1 MNEQFR
7 VSQKLGL
14 MFKPDESVPK
24 DIQSWALSQLHKKS
38 PAIGIKSVSRV
49 GKSITTSG
57 VTNWPKHLQPDLEER
72 AKRWRIQRAFMELSR
87 KEEKSQAEKRRYE
100 IENFFGETDALKFSH
115 RNVYGNDQ
123 LRVRFLTFWTNH
135 FTMGNIH
142 DNQNVIGHAM
152 DEAIL
157 ANLNNNFSEMLFKV
171 TSHPAMLI
179 YLDNIWSAGENS
191 KHTRLCKNKPD
202 CHAGLNDNL
211 GRELLELHTVSPAA
225 NYTEE
230 DIRNSAKVLA
240 GWGTHLEET
249 LKKMRE
255 QGGTIN
261 HWDYFKKDYAEPGK
275 KMVMGKKIS
284 PGKRGLRQ
292 LTDFLANHEH
302 TIKHIS
308 TKLCQHFVSDSP
320 KKSDINQIAK
330 AWRNSDGDLDQIHT
344 KVVELAIKSKEAK
357 FQWPMTWLF
366 QVVRLSGATYFHGW
380 DQVYNWYDDNI
391 IRNNEIFDELG
402 QSLWATRQPNG
413 YSSNKEEWLSGEM
426 FERRIRFASAI
437 QRGGGTHQLS
447 VDKIMNR
454 IGANNATRKL
464 VDSVGMKEE
473 SRFIALMCSAEL
485 MGLENA

>member
-14 MFKPDESVPK
+14 MFKPGDNIPK
-24 DIQSWALSQLHKKS
+24 DIRSWALSQLHEKS

-49 GKSITTSG
+49 SKSVVTSE

-87 KEEKSQAEKRRYE
+87 KEKKSQAEKERNNQ
-100 IENFFGETDALKFSH
+100 ENLFGEIDALKFSH

-123 LRVRFLTFWTNH
+123 LRVRFLAFWTNH

-179 YLDNIWSAGENS
+179 YLDNIWSSGPNS
-191 KHTRLCKNKPD
+191 KNARECNIKPD
-202 CHAGLNDNL
+202 CQAGLNDNL

-225 NYTEE
+225 NYTED

-240 GWGTHLEET
+240 GWGTMLEET
-249 LKKMRE
+249 LKDMRNE
-255 QGGTIN
+255 GKTTN
-261 HWDYFKKDYAEPGK
+261 HWDYFKKNYAEPGK

-320 KKSDINQIAK
+320 EQSDINQIAK
-330 AWRNSDGDLDQIHT
+330 AWRDSDGNLDKIHT
-344 KVVELAIKSKEAK
+344 KVIELAIKSKEAK
-357 FQWPMTWLF
+357 FQWPMTWIY
-366 QVVRLSGATYFHGW
+366 QVVRLSGASYFHGW
-380 DQVYNWYDDNI
+380 DQVYNWYDNGI
-391 IRNNEIFDELG
+391 MRNKEVFEELG
-402 QSLWATRQPNG
+402 QSFWATRQPNG
-413 YSSNKEEWLSGEM
+413 YSSKKEEWLSGEM

-437 QRGGGTHQLS
+437 YMGGGTQVS
-447 VDKIMNR
+447 TDKIMDR
-454 IGANNATRKL
+454 ISANNATRKL
-464 VDSVGMKEE
+464 VDSVGMSEE